1 METSLMVDDY
11 PTPNEET
18 EHTVRLKLYVETSV
32 TLYGDNW
39 EDQINELKEHEIL
52 ENVNEC
58 EIEEYEEI

>member
-1 METSLMVDDY
+1 MKTSLMVDDY
-11 PTPNEET
+11 PTPNEEE
-18 EHTVRLKLYVETSV
+18 EHTIRLKLYVETSV

-52 ENVNEC
+52 QNVNEC

>member
-11 PTPNEET
+11 PTPNEEK
-18 EHTVRLKLYVETSV
+18 EHTIRLKLYVETSV